1 MEDAYTI
8 RYMTSLL
15 TFYIK
20 SEFSFTRNMI
30 LFKKPNTVLRFFPVG
45 ATQSSLPVTQLTS
58 VSTSFRF
65 NLGRFVLGCFLIA
78 FGLFSRFE
86 GVTFLQRLIIVLA
99 FLLVAA
105 GMIIKAFETTL
116 TIQATSYKDISISF
130 FIFEKEKAY
139 RIESLINRLISERL
153 DDTNMT
159 DQTDRL
165 VDAIKS
171 LKS

>member
-65 NLGRFVLGCFLIA
+65 NLGRFVLGWILAAVGIFMKV
-78 FGLFSRFE
+78 E
-86 GVTFLQRLIIVLA
+86 GATPLQRLVIALA
-99 FLLVAA
+99 FLAVAA
-105 GMIIKAFETTL
+105 AMVIKAFETTL
-116 TIQATSYKDISISF
+116 TIQATSYKDINISF
-130 FIFEKEKAY
+130 FIFEKDKAY

>member
-8 RYMTSLL
+8 SYMTSLL

-20 SEFSFTRNMI
+20 SEFSFSRNMI
-30 LFKKPNTVLRFFPVG
+30 VFKRPNTVLRFFPVG

-65 NLGRFVLGCFLIA
+65 KLGSFLLGWIVVAVGLFARIEGATFWPRFLIA
-78 FGLFSRFE
+78 
-86 GVTFLQRLIIVLA
+86 
-99 FLLVAA
+99 LVFVAVGAA
-105 GMIIKAFETTL
+105 EVIKAFETTL
-116 TIQATSYKDISISF
+116 TIQATSYKDINISF
-130 FIFEKEKAY
+130 FVFEKDKAY

-165 VDAIKS
+165 VDAIKG
-171 LKS
+171 LKG